1 MCNSENSFVKGKS
14 WSAFVGVAIA
24 ERVLNW
30 FIGVYRGFM
39 CFQYEL
45 FWLYVV
51 EYMVSYFMLFPNK
64 CDFIPLLMRPW
75 QTPQKYVQNI
85 WPNVCEWL
93 CMHIDRLNLSIAMM
107 FYWKI
112 LQIPARLPEMVGGTI
127 YRNPSFL
134 GRNKT
139 WISVDILLT
148 PIHWP
153 NRTRPSTF
161 WPEVKGHRRHG
172 ASQCQK
178 KEQVEDAWSSFY
190 PVKNREYCIPE
201 WFIYQ
206 TKMVPGICWNML
218 QEDVEETPC
227 DNPSSEHSDLAPTL
241 SLWGIVFSP
250 GQC

>member
-1 MCNSENSFVKGKS
+1 
-14 WSAFVGVAIA
+14 
-24 ERVLNW
+24 
-30 FIGVYRGFM
+30 
-39 CFQYEL
+39 
-45 FWLYVV
+45 
-51 EYMVSYFMLFPNK
+51 
-64 CDFIPLLMRPW
+64 MRPW

-139 WISVDILLT
+139 WISVGILLT

-241 SLWGIVFSP
+241 SLWGIVFFSRAMLNHVEP
-250 GQC
+250 CLTMLNLFYFPLVQVKGGQYEEHVPVLVFQKRYSNSSAQQWALALWCSKCSCHSRVKPLK

>member
-39 CFQYEL
+39 CFSTSC
-45 FWLYVV
+45 FGFMWLNIWLVISCYFQISVI
-51 EYMVSYFMLFPNK
+51 SYRCLWDRGK
-64 CDFIPLLMRPW
+64 HH
-75 QTPQKYVQNI
+75 KYVQNI